1 MIVNGSIRYQKLT
14 NYKHNQKIKN
24 ILPTEKIQTSF
35 NIIKDY
41 KLILIFFAIYKKNIK
56 LSNIVDYV
64 YKVYLV
70 NYIYLKLQNI
80 LLVMYKWKQNLSES
94 VYLIM
99 KD

>member
-1 MIVNGSIRYQKLT
+1 MTIYLKNA
-14 NYKHNQKIKN
+14 KIPN
-24 ILPTEKIQTSF
+24 
-35 NIIKDY
+35 
-41 KLILIFFAIYKKNIK
+41 FFKIK

-64 YKVYLV
+64 YTVYLV

>member
-1 MIVNGSIRYQKLT
+1 MPQLFSAIKKTYLQVKPYNSEKLA
-14 NYKHNQKIKN
+14 
-24 ILPTEKIQTSF
+24 
-35 NIIKDY
+35 Y

>member
-1 MIVNGSIRYQKLT
+1 MKKHRYT
-14 NYKHNQKIKN
+14 H
-24 ILPTEKIQTSF
+24 
-35 NIIKDY
+35 
-41 KLILIFFAIYKKNIK
+41 KLILMYPNIFCHIQKNISNW
-56 LSNIVDYV
+56 SNIVDYV

>member
-1 MIVNGSIRYQKLT
+1 MLERLT
-14 NYKHNQKIKN
+14 DIN
-24 ILPTEKIQTSF
+24 IFCHIQ
-35 NIIKDY
+35 
-41 KLILIFFAIYKKNIK
+41 KNIK

>member
-1 MIVNGSIRYQKLT
+1 MIIYLKNA
-14 NYKHNQKIKN
+14 KIPN
-24 ILPTEKIQTSF
+24 
-35 NIIKDY
+35 
-41 KLILIFFAIYKKNIK
+41 FFKIK
-56 LSNIVDYV
+56 LSNIIDYV
-64 YKVYLV
+64 YTVYLV

>member
-41 KLILIFFAIYKKNIK
+41 KLIFINLTINIK
-56 LSNIVDYV
+56 SDFRVNGKYFIGILSGGLF
-64 YKVYLV
+64 LV
-70 NYIYLKLQNI
+70 KNKR
-80 LLVMYKWKQNLSES
+80 VM
-94 VYLIM
+94 
-99 KD
+99 

>member
-1 MIVNGSIRYQKLT
+1 MLERLTDINIFCHIQKK
-14 NYKHNQKIKN
+14 Y
-24 ILPTEKIQTSF
+24 
-35 NIIKDY
+35 
-41 KLILIFFAIYKKNIK
+41 IK